1 MVEKNKKY
9 RSVDIIVISDVH
21 LGSIG
26 SKAKELYFYLKSVK
40 PRMLIMNGD
49 IIDMWQFKKK
59 YWDIYHTK
67 LIRLLLKYM
76 SKGIKVQYI
85 TGNHDEELRRFVGFK
100 MSGLEISNKLVLDLN
115 GKKTWFFHGD
125 VFDVTMQHSK
135 WLTRLGGYGYD
146 ILILMNHIMNKILL
160 LFKKEKYS
168 FSKKIKGKIK
178 LAVKFI
184 NQFERTIVDIASD
197 NNYDSVVCGHI
208 HEPCIKEF
216 ESKIKKIKYLNSGDW
231 VENLTSLEY
240 KKNKWSLYR
249 FEYSDFDLNEDNR
262 PINDFFYDMLQDYN
276 LLK

>member
-67 LIRLLLKYM
+67 LIRLLLEYM
-76 SKGIKVQYI
+76 SKGIKVHYI

-216 ESKIKKIKYLNSGDW
+216 ESKSKKIKYLNSGDW

-249 FEYSDFDLNEDNR
+249 FEYSDFNLNEDNR

>member
-216 ESKIKKIKYLNSGDW
+216 ESKSKKIKYLNSGDW

-262 PINDFFYDMLQDYN
+262 PINEFFYDMLQDYN

>member
-1 MVEKNKKY
+1 MADKYKKY
-9 RSVDIIVISDVH
+9 RPVDIIVISDVH

-67 LIRLLLKYM
+67 LIRLILKWI
-76 SKGIKVQYI
+76 SKGVKVHYI
-85 TGNHDEELRRFVGFK
+85 TGNHDEELRRLVGFK

-125 VFDVTMQHSK
+125 IFDVTMQYSK

-146 ILILMNHIMNKILL
+146 LLILINHIMNKILL
-160 LFKKEKYS
+160 LLKKEKYS
-168 FSKKIKGKIK
+168 FSKKVKGRIK

-184 NQFERTIVDIASD
+184 NQFEKTIVDIACD

-208 HEPCIKEF
+208 HEPCIKQF
-216 ESKIKKIKYLNSGDW
+216 ESKGKNVKYLNSGDW

-240 KKNKWSLYR
+240 KKNKWRLYR
-249 FEYSDFDLNEDNR
+249 FEPAEYNLTEENR
-262 PINDFFYDMLQDYN
+262 PINEFFNEILQDYN

>member
-1 MVEKNKKY
+1 
-9 RSVDIIVISDVH
+9 
-21 LGSIG
+21 
-26 SKAKELYFYLKSVK
+26 
-40 PRMLIMNGD
+40 
-49 IIDMWQFKKK
+49 
-59 YWDIYHTK
+59 
-67 LIRLLLKYM
+67 
-76 SKGIKVQYI
+76 
-85 TGNHDEELRRFVGFK
+85 

-125 VFDVTMQHSK
+125 IFDVTMQYSK

-146 ILILMNHIMNKILL
+146 LLILINLVINKILFL
-160 LFKKEKYS
+160 IKKEKYS

-184 NQFERTIVDIASD
+184 NQFENTIVDIASE

-216 ESKIKKIKYLNSGDW
+216 KSKGKNIKYLNSGDW
-231 VENLTSLEY
+231 VENLTSLEF

-249 FEYSDFDLNEDNR
+249 FEYSEFDFKEENR
-262 PINDFFYDMLQDYN
+262 PINEFFNEILQDYN

>member
-1 MVEKNKKY
+1 
-9 RSVDIIVISDVH
+9 
-21 LGSIG
+21 
-26 SKAKELYFYLKSVK
+26 
-40 PRMLIMNGD
+40 MLIMNGD

-76 SKGIKVQYI
+76 SKGIKVHYI

-216 ESKIKKIKYLNSGDW
+216 ESKSKKIKYLNSGDW

>member
-208 HEPCIKEF
+208 HEPCIKEV
-216 ESKIKKIKYLNSGDW
+216 ESKSKKIKYLNSGDW

>member
-49 IIDMWQFKKK
+49 IIDMWQFKKR

-216 ESKIKKIKYLNSGDW
+216 ESKSKKIKYLNSGDW

-249 FEYSDFDLNEDNR
+249 FEYSDFNLNEDNR

>member
-59 YWDIYHTK
+59 NWDIYHTK

-76 SKGIKVQYI
+76 SKGIKVHYI

-216 ESKIKKIKYLNSGDW
+216 ESKSKKIKYLNSGDW

-249 FEYSDFDLNEDNR
+249 FEYSDFNLNEDNR
-262 PINDFFYDMLQDYN
+262 PINEFFYDMLHDYN

>member
-76 SKGIKVQYI
+76 SKGVKVQYI

-216 ESKIKKIKYLNSGDW
+216 ESKSKKIKYLNSGDW

>member
-216 ESKIKKIKYLNSGDW
+216 ESKSKKIKYLNSGDW

-249 FEYSDFDLNEDNR
+249 FEYSDFNLNEDNR

>member
-216 ESKIKKIKYLNSGDW
+216 ESKSKKIKYLNSGDW

-249 FEYSDFDLNEDNR
+249 FEYRDFNLNEDNR

>member
-49 IIDMWQFKKK
+49 IIDMWQFKKR

-216 ESKIKKIKYLNSGDW
+216 ESKSKKIKYLNSGDW

>member
-40 PRMLIMNGD
+40 PRILIMNGD

-76 SKGIKVQYI
+76 SKGVKVQYI

-216 ESKIKKIKYLNSGDW
+216 ESKSKKIKYLNSGDW

-249 FEYSDFDLNEDNR
+249 FEYSDFNLNEDNR

>member
-216 ESKIKKIKYLNSGDW
+216 ESKSKKIKYLNSGDW

>member
-76 SKGIKVQYI
+76 SKGIKVNYI

-216 ESKIKKIKYLNSGDW
+216 ESKSKKIKYLNSGDW

>member
-49 IIDMWQFKKK
+49 IIDMWQFKKR

-76 SKGIKVQYI
+76 SKGIKVNYI

-216 ESKIKKIKYLNSGDW
+216 ESKSKKIKYLNSGDW

>member
-40 PRMLIMNGD
+40 PRILIMNGD

-76 SKGIKVQYI
+76 SKGVKVQYI

-197 NNYDSVVCGHI
+197 NNYNSVVCGHI

-216 ESKIKKIKYLNSGDW
+216 ESKSKKIKYLNSGDW

-249 FEYSDFDLNEDNR
+249 FEYSDFNLNEDNR